1 MTEKE
6 IRVKIRDAIDNGSKM
21 SDDDWCKLMDEIRAF
36 MLTLPASERSKF
48 YWNSCA
54 ECIAIAVPVSYHK
67 RELRKEEKL
76 KR

>member
-6 IRVKIRDAIDNGSKM
+6 IRVKICDAIDRGSKM

-48 YWNSCA
+48 YWDSCA
-54 ECIAIAVPVSYHK
+54 ECIAIAVPASYHK
-67 RELRKEEKL
+67 RKLRRSDNKK
-76 KR
+76 